1 MREMCAIFF
10 CGREGGGR
18 GGGNVHEGGYN
29 FNYLQLKYCDT
40 IGLYVLIQSPA
51 FLHEI
56 ARMYRCP

>member
-10 CGREGGGR
+10 CERTGRG

-29 FNYLQLKYCDT
+29 FNYLQLKYCGT
-40 IGLYVLIQSPA
+40 IGLYVLIHSTT

-56 ARMYRCP
+56 ARMYWRL